1 VAAAHTPLLVAAAH
15 TPLPVAAA
23 HTLTPGVWAE
33 SEFFIHCRR
42 PLPIRRHGRPRALK
56 TAVAAGRGRQAG
68 MDMAIVNAGA
78 LPIYDDI
85 EQELRELCEVCVW
98 GGAV

>member
-1 VAAAHTPLLVAAAH
+1 
-15 TPLPVAAA
+15 
-23 HTLTPGVWAE
+23 
-33 SEFFIHCRR
+33 
-42 PLPIRRHGRPRALK
+42 
-56 TAVAAGRGRQAG
+56 

-85 EQELRELCEVCVW
+85 EQELRELCEVGG